1 MVGTLRKTYYV
12 CQCDNCKKIMSVEKS
27 DVIYN
32 KAEAVRFLKWSFS
45 RDRKVTCK
53 DCRKHNLNDP
63 YRYK

>member
-12 CQCDNCKKIMSVEKS
+12 CQCDNCKRIISVEKS

-32 KAEAVRFLKWSFS
+32 KAEAVRFFKWSFS
-45 RDRKVTCK
+45 RDRKVFCIE
-53 DCRKHNLNDP
+53 CRKNNLNDP